1 MSDNDYDM
9 ELEDDDKYYDDGDKY
24 DYSDDIDDYED
35 NDNDNGTIKCSTKAF
50 SVPDGAFKI
59 LDYKDIVPL
68 MDGLIRDISQLLDLS
83 DDVSQILLAKF
94 RWDKERL
101 IDGYYANPE
110 KIMTDAGLQFSSNLN
125 ATISS
130 STTCA
135 ICGDQVEPQDA
146 YGLGCKHLF
155 CNTCYGMYL
164 LTAVNDGPSCTKSD
178 CPAHMCKEIVPS
190 SAFQKLVSKEVFD
203 KYRVY
208 CIRNFIDTS
217 KIMHWCPAAG
227 CEKVLIGSGVTV
239 VVCSCGHPFCFRCC
253 EPAHDPS
260 TCDQLKE
267 WLEKCQN
274 ESETANWILAN
285 TKKCPECQ
293 ARIEKNQGCN
303 HMSCKVCKHEFCWIC
318 MGPWTDH
325 GSTTGGYYKCNR
337 YDPQKPDKGQTEVQ
351 KAKAELDRYLHYYQR
366 YHGHDAALKFAAK
379 QREQAE
385 ARMVKIQESEKSAW
399 IDVQFL
405 KQAVEQ
411 VIECRRVLKYTY
423 VLGFFLVDGTSA
435 KQLFEHHQEMLEK
448 NTEELSEYTE
458 LPLESMDRTRVVNL
472 TRVTEKFMSSLLA
485 QMRDINL
492 GPDASVGAGVGEE
505 KTGSA

>member
-1 MSDNDYDM
+1 MSDDGYDM
-9 ELEDDDKYYDDGDKY
+9 ELDDYEKFDDDGDKY
-24 DYSDDIDDYED
+24 AYSDDIDDYHD
-35 NDNDNGTIKCSTKAF
+35 NDNEMANSHPKNI

-59 LDYKDIVPL
+59 LDYKDIAPL
-68 MDGLIRDISQLLDLS
+68 MDRLVREISQLLDFS
-83 DDVSQILLAKF
+83 YDVAQILLSKF

-101 IDGYYANPE
+101 IDGYYANSE
-110 KIMTDAGLQFSSNLN
+110 KVMVDAGLEFSANLSTVLCESAN
-125 ATISS
+125 TICS
-130 STTCA
+130 
-135 ICGDQVEPQDA
+135 ICGDQVEIPEMYA
-146 YGLGCKHLF
+146 LGCGHKF
-155 CNTCYGMYL
+155 CSACYGTYL
-164 LTAVNDGPSCTKSD
+164 ITAVNDGPSCTKAN
-178 CPAHMCKEIVPS
+178 CPAHLCKEIVPP
-190 SAFQKLVSKEVFD
+190 SAFRKLVPLEVFE
-203 KYRVY
+203 KYRMY

-217 KIMHWCPAAG
+217 KTMRWCPAAG
-227 CEKVLIGSGVTV
+227 CEKVVIGSGITV

-253 EPAHDPS
+253 EVAHDPS

-303 HMSCKVCKHEFCWIC
+303 HMNCKVCKHEFCWIC
-318 MGPWTDH
+318 MGPWADH

-337 YDPQKPDKGQTEVQ
+337 YDPQKPDKGLTEVQ

-366 YHGHDAALKFAAK
+366 YHGHDSALKFAAK

-423 VLGFFLVDGTSA
+423 VLGFFLVDGTSS

-448 NTEELSEYTE
+448 NTEELSEKTE

-485 QMRDINL
+485 QMKDINL
-492 GPDASVGAGVGEE
+492 GSDVSVGMGEVKVG
-505 KTGSA
+505 AA